1 MTPPAA
7 RHDQLLATV
16 VFCVPDRQYVLP
28 VSVPQ
33 GATLRDAVLASGLLA
48 LEPSLAASPLALGV
62 FNTPRP
68 ADTPVRPGDRIE
80 VYRPLM
86 VDPKVGRRVR
96 AELRRQRNKARSTD

>member
-7 RHDQLLATV
+7 GHDRLPATV
-16 VFCVPDRQYVLP
+16 VFCLPDRQHVLP
-28 VSVPQ
+28 VSVSP
-33 GATLRDAVLASGLLA
+33 GATLRDAVLASGLLT
-48 LEPSLAASPLALGV
+48 LEPSLSASTLDLGV

-80 VYRPLM
+80 VYRPLR

-96 AELRRQRNKARSTD
+96 AELRRQRGKARSTD